1 MKKALLMA
9 LMPVISVAFVTAV
22 FAQAPA
28 GKPATTA
35 SQKAH
40 ASAPEKKSAT
50 EKKGHWKKGPK
61 THRYTGNVTKVDTMR
76 ESMVVRGKKDQMTF
90 DVSVAQMKGDV
101 HEGDKVTVKYT
112 KKDGQMLASSVIK
125 PGEEKEMQKQ
135 MAPGAKPIKRAS
147 AKK

>member
-1 MKKALLMA
+1 MKKALSFA
-9 LMPVISVAFVTAV
+9 LMSLISVAFVTAL
-22 FAQAPA
+22 FAQNSADKTAAAAP
-28 GKPATTA
+28 K
-35 SQKAH
+35 KAH
-40 ASAPEKKSAT
+40 ASAPEKKSVT

-76 ESMVVRGKKDQMTF
+76 ESMVVRGKKDEMTF